1 MLKMNFKFKSIK
13 IQQPQQNFNFKEKQQ
28 TNFLQQQRTQKLQNI
43 YNKNCKFNA
52 NIVWNNNN
60 KKKVLEFVLKK
71 REQKSF
77 SFFTPSKKK
86 NKDYRKLFLVKN

>member
-28 TNFLQQQRTQKLQNI
+28 TNFHQQQLQQRTQKLQNI

-52 NIVWNNNN
+52 NIV
-60 KKKVLEFVLKK
+60 
-71 REQKSF
+71 
-77 SFFTPSKKK
+77 
-86 NKDYRKLFLVKN
+86 